1 MCVAPRG
8 YVLCTW
14 LRGIHCVPLR
24 GATALRACSTT
35 WARMAT
41 AGAANATAWALLA
54 RACDASH
61 FHALAVLLLVDASQ
75 MFSLWLVRGCTVRS
89 ICHIKLTMLCVVGS
103 VLSVVC
109 CRHVRCEGLG
119 SRGTCVCITVLYGC
133 LVLRPWSR
141 LEMRDSSDRVYT
153 KYQPCQNE
161 CAKFKENGHQGLQI
175 CIFFACG
182 AGGGPIQDPYSDAR
196 GCQPGPL
203 APTQRAP
210 FPLEKVLRAKAGF
223 SCERGVLTS
232 NNVEPKRAG
241 RLY

>member
-89 ICHIKLTMLCVVGS
+89 ICHIKLTMLCVVGC

-119 SRGTCVCITVLYGC
+119 SRGTCVSLYCMAAWSYVLGVDWRC
-133 LVLRPWSR
+133 GTQAIESTRSTNLAKMSAQNSR
-141 LEMRDSSDRVYT
+141 KTGIR
-153 KYQPCQNE
+153 
-161 CAKFKENGHQGLQI
+161 AFKSA
-175 CIFFACG
+175 FFSPAALG
-182 AGGGPIQDPYSDAR
+182 GVRSKTPIRTRGGVSPDPSHPPRAEQLGGGHHAH
-196 GCQPGPL
+196 C
-203 APTQRAP
+203 A
-210 FPLEKVLRAKAGF
+210 
-223 SCERGVLTS
+223 
-232 NNVEPKRAG
+232 
-241 RLY
+241 